1 MYIIDYMLDSALA
14 QTLLSAVVTL
24 CLCSQA
30 PTTYAEATA
39 TYMLASRSIASG
51 DWTYGLNG
59 SPDGRKA
66 TIGPLVLT
74 ASDTGTVTHWAMC
87 AGTTL
92 WIVGECVS
100 QAVEDLDTI
109 TLSTIT
115 VTMRDPTVPT

>member
-1 MYIIDYMLDSALA
+1 MYVIDYMLDTALA
-14 QTLLSAVVTL
+14 QTLISKVVTL

-30 PTTYAEATA
+30 PTTYAEATS

-51 DWTYGLNG
+51 DWTYGEDG

-66 TIGPLVLT
+66 RIGPLVLT
-74 ASDTGTVTHWAMC
+74 ASDDGTVTHWAMC
-87 AGTTL
+87 GGTAL

-100 QAVEDLDTI
+100 QAVEDADTI

-115 VTMRDPTVPT
+115 VTMRDPTVPA